1 MKIKPHDENHIVD
14 VYAVYWAKKEGINQR
29 FYLIIPYKGYEG
41 FNACSELESDL
52 IDPSLSDFILKKDD
66 YGGDLLIHYAAHK
79 DNLIYDLIDHDPEAM
94 AKFLDLLE
102 KEGKTQHFPPYPAS
116 E

>member
-14 VYAVYWAKKEGINQR
+14 VYAVYWYDNVR
-29 FYLIIPYKGYEG
+29 HYLIIPYKGYNG
-41 FNACSELESDL
+41 FNACLESKSDV
-52 IDPSLSDFILKKDD
+52 IDTSLNDFVIVKNSK
-66 YGGDLLIHYAAHK
+66 GNDLLIHRIIY
-79 DNLIYDLIDHDPEAM
+79 DNNLLDDLIDHDPEAM